1 MIVVKNLRKK
11 FDQHEI
17 IKDVS
22 LTVGKG
28 EVICIIGPSGSGK
41 TTFLRCLNV
50 LEQADAG
57 EVAIDGFNVDFSK
70 VSKKS
75 IYQLRAK
82 TAMVFQS
89 YNLFNNKTASEN
101 ITEGLIYAK
110 KYSKAEAQKTS
121 DYFLQKV
128 GLEQRKDFYPY
139 SLSGGQKQRVGIA
152 RALALKPDVLLL
164 DEPTSALDPEIVG
177 DMLRLIKSIADEGQ
191 TMIIVT
197 HEMRFARQVA
207 SRVVFMEDGKIVE
220 EGAPEEIFNAPKNA
234 RTQQFFQSI
243 DYTI

>member
-1 MIVVKNLRKK
+1 MIAIRNLRKK

-22 LTVGKG
+22 LSINKG
-28 EVICIIGPSGSGK
+28 EVICVIGPSGSGK
-41 TTFLRCLNV
+41 TTFLRCLNA
-50 LEQADAG
+50 LEKADSG
-57 EVAIDGFNVDFSK
+57 SIQIEDLDVDFAK
-70 VSKKS
+70 AGKKN
-75 IYQLRAK
+75 IHALRSK

-110 KYSKAEAQKTS
+110 KHTKSEAQKIS
-121 DYFLQKV
+121 DYYLQKV
-128 GLEQRKDFYPY
+128 GLQDRKDFYPY

-177 DMLRLIKSIADEGQ
+177 DVLRLIKRIADEGQ

-197 HEMRFARQVA
+197 HEMRFAEQVA

-220 EGAPEEIFNAPKNA
+220 QGPPQEIFSAPKQA
-234 RTQQFFQSI
+234 RTQQFFNSI
-243 DYTI
+243 AYTI